1 MTIVSKPQK
10 IAMINN
16 KYPSDFTINVTRN
29 SNMCSFKKLLRS
41 IYYTIYILYKFAP
54 FEIIFNALLDMYY
67 EESRSK
73 DVS

>member
-1 MTIVSKPQK
+1 
-10 IAMINN
+10 MINN

-29 SNMCSFKKLLRS
+29 SNLCSFLKIAPQYIL
-41 IYYTIYILYKFAP
+41 YILYKFAP